1 MFGIDWNGNGMID
14 GFDQVID
21 LMILDEMEENEEDED
36 NAKEEY
42 KMEMKTLTV
51 DEMLYEIETYYD
63 CEGRIELFEKWVE
76 NATEQEVKMH
86 YDELFKVPDVELDV

>member
-51 DEMLYEIETYYD
+51 DDMLCEIETYYD
-63 CEGRIELFEKWVE
+63 CEGRIELFEKWAE
-76 NATEQEVKMH
+76 NATEQEVKLH
-86 YDELFKVPDVELDV
+86 YEELFKAPDVELEV